1 METNAYDRRDDG
13 GADTHLCLGGLDLL
27 SLLVALLEQGQ
38 HQFDEQVVAQVVG
51 GEGALHLQLALAL
64 AGAFLL
70 EHREAWGDHARIA
83 DKDVEAE
90 TSFLIRANVGANG
103 FERGEVEGS
112 VEENDLARGASS
124 SFESVSGAI
133 LALDERTS
141 EVIVGFLGTGRGATT
156 KNNCSAHEHDL
167 TSCLQ
172 TDTTVGTSNKH
183 SFAAHIHEIRDRT
196 ADFDNI
202 GYDGKDEGDNDDD
215 D

>member
-1 METNAYDRRDDG
+1 M
-13 GADTHLCLGGLDLL
+13 
-27 SLLVALLEQGQ
+27 
-38 HQFDEQVVAQVVG
+38 VG
-51 GEGALHLQLALAL
+51 GEGVLHLQLALAL

-70 EHREAWGDHARIA
+70 EHSKARGDHARIA
-83 DKDVEAE
+83 DKDVKAE
-90 TSFLIRANVGANG
+90 TSFLIRANVGADG
-103 FERGEVEGS
+103 LERGEVEGS
-112 VEENDLARGASS
+112 VEEDDLTRGAGS
-124 SFESVSGAI
+124 SFESVSGTI

-141 EVIVGFLGTGRGATT
+141 EVIVGFLGTRRGATA

-172 TDTTVGTSNKH
+172 TDATVGASNKH
-183 SFAAHIHEIRDRT
+183 SFAAHIHELRDRT